1 MKRRFIP
8 IILAILVGVGF
19 LVGRLSTP
27 SASQQAAQAAS
38 TGSPAAS
45 TSNIRTASIDAAT
58 ESAYATISKSVVYV
72 VSAGVGSG
80 SGIIYDSKG
89 DIVTNNHVVTGAHS
103 LSVTLNNGHIYTAR
117 LVGTDAADDLAIIK
131 IDASGLMPAHFA
143 TAGSYRVAETVLAVG
158 SPLGLKQSV
167 SSGLISGLHRV
178 EQEGNGAY
186 IANAVQTS
194 AAINPG
200 NSGGALAALD
210 GTVVGMPTL
219 VQTSDTSGTS
229 VEGIGFAIP
238 AERITF
244 IADQIIAKGKV
255 QHTGRAFLGIVPTD
269 SSGQSGF
276 SFGFGSPPATSST
289 PGALVARV
297 GSDTPAGKA
306 GVQQGD
312 VITAANGQ
320 TVTDAQDL
328 LTVLAQAKPGE
339 TITLK
344 INRSGQTKT
353 IDVKLGE
360 LPA

>member
-8 IILAILVGVGF
+8 VILAILVGIGF
-19 LVGRLSTP
+19 LLGRLSAP
-27 SASQQAAQAAS
+27 SAPQQAVQAAS

-45 TSNIRTASIDAAT
+45 VNAVSPSSIDAAT
-58 ESAYATISKSVVYV
+58 ESAYSRISKSVVYV

-80 SGIIYDSKG
+80 SGIIYDSNG
-89 DIVTNNHVVTGAHS
+89 DIVTNNHVVTGASS
-103 LSVTLNNGHIYTAR
+103 LSVTLNNGRTYKAH
-117 LVGTDAADDLAIIK
+117 LVGTDAADDLAVIK
-131 IDASGLMPAHFA
+131 ISASGLTPAHFA

-186 IANAVQTS
+186 IANAIQTS

-200 NSGGALAALD
+200 NSGGALATLD

-238 AERITF
+238 SERITF
-244 IADQIIAKGKV
+244 VANQIIAHGKV

-276 SFGFGSPPATSST
+276 SFGFGSPPDTSST

-297 GSDTPAGKA
+297 GSNTPAGKA
-306 GVQQGD
+306 GIQQGD
-312 VITAANGQ
+312 VITEANGQ

-344 INRSGQTKT
+344 IDRSGQTKT
-353 IDVKLGE
+353 IDVQLGE